1 MKPVDYSPEAVTRR
15 LKLVSELRDVCLS
28 LQKAGRQL
36 RKQEDQRPSVK
47 SERTI

>member
-28 LQKAGRQL
+28 LKKAGRQL
-36 RKQEDQRPSVK
+36 QQKEGPQPSAK
-47 SERTI
+47 PERAT